1 MSTQMEYL
9 PLIIYAVT
17 FFIMPTV
24 GAIVFWW
31 FWRHQRAG
39 VRSRY
44 GDRMRERSASSP
56 RNVRTTKTGE
66 PFSILRLPSALPTL
80 LMRRKYFDCT
90 G

>member
-17 FFIMPTV
+17 IFIMPTV

-44 GDRMRERSASSP
+44 GDRMRETQRQ
-56 RNVRTTKTGE
+56 
-66 PFSILRLPSALPTL
+66 LPTE
-80 LMRRKYFDCT
+80 RAHDENWRAF
-90 G
+90 